1 MSERFWLV
9 KSEPEVFSIDDLA
22 RVKSTGW
29 EGVRNYLA
37 RNYMR
42 DEMKPGALVLFYHS
56 NAKPSGVAG
65 LARVDG
71 EPVPDPTQFNRK
83 SQYFD
88 ATSKKDEPRWLMAQ
102 LSFVE
107 KFKEVLTLDELKSE
121 NALAGMPLLQK
132 GQRLSVQPVDA
143 AQFTHVLTLARAK
156 TKM

>member
-22 RVKSTGW
+22 KVKSTGW

-56 NAKPSGVAG
+56 NANPSGIAG
-65 LARVDG
+65 LAKVDG

-83 SQYFD
+83 SEYFD
-88 ATSKKDEPRWLMAQ
+88 ATSKKAEPRWMMAQ
-102 LSFVE
+102 LSFIE
-107 KFKEVLTLDELKSE
+107 KFKDVLTLDELKSE
-121 NALAGMPLLQK
+121 KALAGMPLLQK

-143 AQFTHVLTLARAK
+143 AQFTHVLKLARAK
-156 TKM
+156 TKV